1 VFIDPFGR
9 VVDGLLVDHSREGVV
24 YCKAKLQGQIRWGDS
39 LDTLV
44 MRNDQIYL
52 HQFCP
57 LQEQERLI

>member
-1 VFIDPFGR
+1 MFIDPFGR

-57 LQEQERLI
+57 